1 VTIFKPLMQ
10 YAFKIDVTSFS
21 SLACKSYWYVNYAF
35 ATIPPMLNVY
45 ISIERFIS
53 IAYPSKKEILRK
65 KHIQWVYTIVLTFFN
80 LGLYVPVGIYFDLTN
95 GDNNQTYCD
104 FSDVNWLSNIGYIDL
119 TNRVI
124 VPSLLMIIFSI
135 MIITTIFKSRSRM
148 AVSSSSSRQNRTFQK
163 DVRFSLLSVMVN
175 ISYIV
180 FSLPV
185 SILVLFPNFWL
196 SQLYILFTF
205 VYYMAYSANF
215 YWLFSANSLFRGGFY
230 SIFVCSKT
238 QPQQQRPNRAI
249 AGEITRNRG
258 ITGPNQEISLQYLGK
273 NKFFDRV

>member
-1 VTIFKPLMQ
+1 MQ

-21 SLACKSYWYVNYAF
+21 SLACKSYWYISYAF
-35 ATIPPMLNVY
+35 ATISPMLNVY

-53 IAYPSKKEILRK
+53 IAYPSKREILRK
-65 KHIQWVYTIVLTFFN
+65 KHIQWAYTIVLTLFN
-80 LGLYVPVGIYFDLTN
+80 LGLYVPVGLFNDLVIQSNKTA
-95 GDNNQTYCD
+95 CD
-104 FSDVNWLSNIGYIDL
+104 FIDIYWTHTCGYIDL
-119 TNRVI
+119 INRVI

-148 AVSSSSSRQNRTFQK
+148 AVFSSSSRQNRTFQK
-163 DVRFSLLSVMVN
+163 DVRFSLLSIMMD

-185 SILVLFPNFWL
+185 SILVLFPNYWL
-196 SQLYILFTF
+196 SPEYILFSF
-205 VYYMAYSANF
+205 IFFMAYSANF
-215 YWLFSANSLFRGGFY
+215 YLLFSANRLFRGGFY

-249 AGEITRNRG
+249 TGEITRNRG
-258 ITGPNQEISLQYLGK
+258 ITGPNQEISLQYL
-273 NKFFDRV
+273 